1 MAIPTGGLNQVSAQ
15 QKPPVQAGGV
25 KPPAFD
31 VNAAQAENLEKIQ
44 KPNLRDVVSDELGD
58 QREAL
63 NSALVRMRASLDDRK
78 NRMFDPVLMQAAS
91 GFLKPTKTGSFGES
105 LGYAA
110 ENAGVAAERESVFQR
125 ENQKLEMELLGKE
138 QELRRQMGGDQFLGA
153 LLGGA
158 DTAPRPAGG
167 AITTPTGGLRVPG
180 TASPVDVATA
190 PKAPTSQQVLDAAL
204 DGRIKIT
211 DRVLALAEAI
221 DPKKAILLE
230 KIRRLQI
237 DDDKN
242 ILEREKMGNTV
253 RKLVPR
259 GLRTEREMNLGEYAK
274 YEAALAQYLSDGDE
288 QKLLAF
294 YDSKGYLESEQIRG
308 RKPAVAG
315 EAPVPIGQALSASEY
330 KAREE
335 ALTTVE
341 KDRAKGSEEL
351 ATKLRLQA
359 EAAFANT
366 NTADDMIG
374 YAKNNPKIL
383 QAMNRPGVFG
393 AVARAAEQGIK
404 VGDYSVS
411 LPAKTLLEANLDEND
426 LAALQIFAQKY
437 AELQSRGR
445 QLNRTPGEGAISDY
459 ETKLL
464 GSIYA
469 LPTDSQRAVILK
481 SEALKLQSMF
491 DEDRFA
497 LWKEKRKQT
506 GYTYDDFTTDK
517 DYKALKTEYK
527 KTLDRVREENLDLL
541 TPKKKAPAANA
552 PATTPAPAAPPR
564 PAPAPAPAAPPKP
577 AAVPAPA
584 PVPVPAPVVTTPPA
598 APPKNETYSER
609 LKRLQKG
616 G

>member
-1 MAIPTGGLNQVSAQ
+1 
-15 QKPPVQAGGV
+15 
-25 KPPAFD
+25 
-31 VNAAQAENLEKIQ
+31 
-44 KPNLRDVVSDELGD
+44 
-58 QREAL
+58 
-63 NSALVRMRASLDDRK
+63 
-78 NRMFDPVLMQAAS
+78 
-91 GFLKPTKTGSFGES
+91 
-105 LGYAA
+105 
-110 ENAGVAAERESVFQR
+110 
-125 ENQKLEMELLGKE
+125 
-138 QELRRQMGGDQFLGA
+138 
-153 LLGGA
+153 
-158 DTAPRPAGG
+158 
-167 AITTPTGGLRVPG
+167 
-180 TASPVDVATA
+180 
-190 PKAPTSQQVLDAAL
+190 LDAAL
-204 DGRIKIT
+204 EGRIKIT

-221 DPKKAILLE
+221 DPKKAVLLE

-242 ILEREKMGNTV
+242 ILEREKMEKSV
-253 RKLVPR
+253 RKVKPL
-259 GLRTEREMNLGEYAK
+259 GGRTEREMNQTEYAE
-274 YEAALAQYLSDGDE
+274 YQQQLNDYLYVHKDE
-288 QKLLAF
+288 EKLLDYYAKKGWLETEQARARM
-294 YDSKGYLESEQIRG
+294 DSK
-308 RKPAVAG
+308 VG
-315 EAPVPIGQALSASEY
+315 EAPSKIPRAKSESEV
-330 KAREE
+330 KADEE
-335 ALTTVE
+335 ALTQTA

-359 EAAFANT
+359 EAAFANA

-437 AELQSRGR
+437 ADLQSRGR

-464 GSIYA
+464 GAIYA

-481 SEALKLQSMF
+481 SEALKLQGMF

-552 PATTPAPAAPPR
+552 PATS
-564 PAPAPAPAAPPKP
+564 PAPAAPPKP

-584 PVPVPAPVVTTPPA
+584 PAAPAPA
-598 APPKNETYSER
+598 APPKPSATPLPPNDPSVPSGYIRDPKTGVIR
-609 LKRLQKG
+609 KKREG
-616 G
+616 E